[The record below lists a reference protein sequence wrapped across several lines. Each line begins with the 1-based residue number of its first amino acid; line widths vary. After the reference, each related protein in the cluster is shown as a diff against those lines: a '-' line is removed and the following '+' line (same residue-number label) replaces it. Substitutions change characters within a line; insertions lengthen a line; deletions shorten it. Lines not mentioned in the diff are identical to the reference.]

1 MTTEQLVPQQTLV
14 DLEQA
19 QWRIESVQMI
29 NWGGFDGRHEVAFP
43 GASPLLSG
51 ASGTGKSTLLD
62 AYLALMMPSDTPFNG
77 ASNDA
82 GGRARSPEQRNLLTY
97 RGGKMDT
104 SRVDGSDE
112 LRDQVLRGAN
122 GEPIWGALGA
132 TFVGDDDRRYT
143 VTRIYFAKGGA
154 VLGGDV
160 TTTFATFDGY
170 LDLSRLESV
179 AAQRFEKRA
188 LKTAISGLVTFNTFW
203 EFEEMVH
210 TRLGIGG
217 GDGGRKAMRLLA
229 RVQAGMQVKRVDDL
243 YKNMVLERP
252 ITYEVAD
259 AALLHFADLEASY
272 AKMLDEAG
280 KVKTLQRLPQLQDE
294 LANARGREMLI
305 RQFGADVDV
314 PAPSPFRLWRFRTE
328 RDLLDIAVEQN
339 RRDHATASADF
350 LQAKTEEAE
359 LEARLIQIATDKR
372 ANGGDAI
379 DERLVE
385 IKKLSASRDTVYG
398 QNVKF
403 QERTEVINLLAP
415 DTAEQFAR
423 AQAEAAGFSAGFE
436 AREQSLRD
444 NQEQLREQLAPLAGK
459 QRDLLTEKRSLE
471 ARERGMVPDRLHQ
484 ARVRMAEAA
493 GLDPMEDL
501 PFVAELMDVLP
512 DEEHWRTAIE
522 ATLGG
527 IARTIL
533 VDRNTR
539 DYLARSIDGVRISP
553 RVRFQAVTLQQ
564 HQALQGDAD
573 YVSGKLQFKDSP
585 FSRWVQ
591 DRVSDPSV
599 DHLCVP
605 NAAGLGDGYG
615 HRARVT
621 PSGQTRDGDRGAH
634 GESGDGS
641 IIGFSSAR
649 RLADI
654 EVQLEELQPHID
666 ALRQQIAQLTARVSS
681 LQSQRMAH
689 QYVLDTSWTS
699 IDHLGVDRQ
708 IKHLEQ
714 EVVRLRQ
721 ASSVLDELQAE
732 EDRIKSV
739 KEQANR
745 TRVLSEDRMKALTDE
760 HSRLVTE
767 QDVSQD
773 AIDSIERTQ
782 TTTVTETQQTYLD
795 DLFAANWDTAD
806 LRGFNQN
813 MKALRGRLREE
824 ADAAVRSA
832 RNATSSMESMFE
844 SFQSQ
849 WTEPNLGVTVSS
861 ADGYREILDRIQGE
875 GLHERREKWRREFA
889 AWSSDDLLR
898 LNDAFDTALDDIVS
912 RLDPINRILETLPF
926 GGKGVL
932 QINPR
937 RLHSDD
943 LTKFRRGLRELSS
956 GLAAELTEQ
965 QVETRFTK
973 LRAFMTALRIP
984 EGHTKSSTS
993 QRDRFLDVRQHV
1005 MITAICVDENHR
1017 EVATY
1022 DSLGGK
1028 SGGETQE
1035 LVAFIVGSA
1044 LRYQLGD
1051 ETRSKPRFAPVF
1063 LDEGFVKSDSEFA
1076 GRSVKAWQDL
1086 GFQLVIGAPLDKAT
1100 ALERHMNLM
1109 LSVTKSAEGYSYVR
1123 EVLDANTAG
1132 VSATRADD
1140 GTAEDRAA

>member
-1 MTTEQLVPQQTLV
+1 MTLDQLLPQDIVV
-14 DLEQA
+14 DLDQA
-19 QWRIESVQMI
+19 QWRVESMQMV
-29 NWGGFDGRHEVAFP
+29 NWGGFDGRHEVAFA
-43 GASPLLSG
+43 GGSTLLSG

-82 GGRARSPEQRNLLTY
+82 GGRARSSEQRNLLTY
-97 RGGKMDT
+97 LRGKMDT

-112 LRDQVLRGAN
+112 LRDQVLRGGD

-132 TFVGDDDRRYT
+132 TFVDDVGGRYT
-143 VTRIYFAKGGA
+143 VIRVYFAKAGA

-170 LDLSRLESV
+170 LDLSRLEPV
-179 AAQRFEKRA
+179 AAQRFEKRG
-188 LKTAISGLVTFNTFW
+188 LKTAIAGLVTFNTFW

-252 ITYEVAD
+252 ITYHVAD
-259 AALLHFADLEASY
+259 SALEHFADLEASY
-272 AKMLDEAG
+272 SKMLDEAN
-280 KVKTLQRLPQLQDE
+280 KVKALQRLPQLQDD
-294 LANARGREMLI
+294 LANAQGREMLI
-305 RQFGADVDV
+305 RQFGAD
-314 PAPSPFRLWRFRTE
+314 AEGTTPSPFRLWRFRTE
-328 RDLLDIAVEQN
+328 RNLLDCEVEKN
-339 RRDHATASADF
+339 RRDHATASAEF
-350 LQAKTEEAE
+350 SRAKTEEAE
-359 LEARLIQIATDKR
+359 LDERLVQIADSKR

-379 DERLVE
+379 DERLRE
-385 IKKLSASRDTVYG
+385 IKKLSANRDDVYD

-403 QERTEVINLLAP
+403 QTRTEAINLVVP
-415 DTAEQFAR
+415 DTAEQFAG
-423 AQAEAAGFSAGFE
+423 AQAEAAGFLAGFD
-436 AREQSLRD
+436 AREQTLRD
-444 NQEQLREQLAPLAGK
+444 EQEDLRDQLAPLAGK
-459 QRDLLTEKRSLE
+459 QRALLTDKRSLE
-471 ARERGMVPDRLHQ
+471 ARKRGMVPDRLHR
-484 ARVRMAEAA
+484 ARVLMADAA

-522 ATLGG
+522 TTLGG

-533 VDRNTR
+533 VDRTTR
-539 DYLARSIDGVRISP
+539 AHLARSIDGVRISP
-553 RVRFQAVTLQQ
+553 RVRFQAVTLEQ
-564 HQALQGDAD
+564 HQDWQGDAD

-591 DRVSDPSV
+591 DRVSDTSV

-605 NAAGLGDGYG
+605 NAAGLDGRG
-615 HRARVT
+615 ARVT

-654 EVQLEELQPHID
+654 EVQLEGLQPHID
-666 ALRQQIAQLTARVSS
+666 RLQQQIAGLTTRLGA
-681 LQSQRMAH
+681 LQRQREAH
-689 QYVLDTSWTS
+689 LYVQDTVWAS

-708 IKHLEQ
+708 IDQLGQ

-721 ASSVLDELQAE
+721 ASSVLDALQAE
-732 EDRIKSV
+732 EDRIRPL
-739 KEQANR
+739 KERA
-745 TRVLSEDRMKALTDE
+745 TKAKVLSESRMQELAKE

-767 QDVSQD
+767 QDVTQD
-773 AIDSIERTQ
+773 AIDAIERAQ
-782 TTTVTETQQTYLD
+782 TTTVTEAQQTYLD
-795 DLFAANWDTAD
+795 DLFAANWDPTD
-806 LRGFNQN
+806 LRGFNAN
-813 MKALRGRLREE
+813 MNALRGRLREE
-824 ADAAVRSA
+824 ADSAVRSA
-832 RNATSSMESMFE
+832 RSATSAMEGMFE

-849 WTEPNLGVTVSS
+849 WAEPNLGVSAAS

-875 GLHERREKWRREFA
+875 GLHERRQKWRHEFA

-898 LNDAFDTALDDIVS
+898 LNDAFDTALEDIVS

-932 QINPR
+932 QISPR

-943 LTKFRRGLRELSS
+943 LTKFRRGLRELSA
-956 GLAAELTEQ
+956 GLAIELTEQ

-1005 MITAICVDENHR
+1005 MITAVCVDENRR

-1063 LDEGFVKSDSEFA
+1063 LDEGFVKADSEFA

-1086 GFQLVIGAPLDKAT
+1086 GFQLVVGVPLDKAT
-1100 ALERHMNLM
+1100 ALEPHMDLM
-1109 LSVTKSAEGYSYVR
+1109 LSVTKNADGYSFVR
-1123 EVLDANTAG
+1123 EILDADNARVPDTSGERDVLDGEA
-1132 VSATRADD
+1132 S
-1140 GTAEDRAA
+1140 